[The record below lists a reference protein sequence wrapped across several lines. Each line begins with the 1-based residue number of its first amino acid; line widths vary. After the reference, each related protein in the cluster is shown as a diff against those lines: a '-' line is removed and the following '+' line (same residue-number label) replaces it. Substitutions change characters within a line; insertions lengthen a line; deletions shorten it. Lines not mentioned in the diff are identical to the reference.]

1 MPATLGWGIATP
13 TELLQFV
20 AISNTRNVSTFSK
33 WKEFYLNAL
42 TCSGLVFTP
51 IVESQ
56 RGAAVVNSLLIKQKV
71 RTPGNSEPK
80 VTGVAQCVAES

>member
-1 MPATLGWGIATP
+1 M
-13 TELLQFV
+13 
-20 AISNTRNVSTFSK
+20 AISNTRTVPIFAK
-33 WKEFYLNAL
+33 WKEFYLHAL
-42 TCSGLVFTP
+42 TCSGLVFTL

-80 VTGVAQCVAES
+80 VTGVAQCAAER

>member
-1 MPATLGWGIATP
+1 M
-13 TELLQFV
+13 
-20 AISNTRNVSTFSK
+20 AISNTRTVPTFSK
-33 WKEFYLNAL
+33 WKEFYPNAFVRG
-42 TCSGLVFTP
+42 GLVFTP

-80 VTGVAQCVAES
+80 VTGVAQCVAER